1 MRGSV
6 CGTPELS
13 WLVDILKTASG
24 SNPMSLGKQKLR
36 LYVRMLLRCLTD
48 AWKTKATLIFG
59 IDMKLQLQN
68 ADFVNYAQAHHAWSA
83 YCRFCLT
90 LPKCQC
96 SEVFAAR
103 MCSRGQ
109 AILIVV
115 FEQRGAVIVGILCLW
130 AFP

>member
-1 MRGSV
+1 MAGMRGSV

-68 ADFVNYAQAHHAWSA
+68 ADFVNYAQSSQLRTMNGRL
-83 YCRFCLT
+83 RFFRFPAKSYQT
-90 LPKCQC
+90 KD
-96 SEVFAAR
+96 AKR
-103 MCSRGQ
+103 MRRNGTGV
-109 AILIVV
+109 LHTT
-115 FEQRGAVIVGILCLW
+115 G
-130 AFP
+130 